1 MIDTVFFEFPSG
13 EVVNSADYGL
23 ILKSFDAPEPG
34 VKTHRVQVDG
44 ADGELDMTEWAGV
57 VRFESRIVT
66 VAFRDMQSEGYK
78 RLVNQ
83 LLGRN
88 CKIILSSDPDWY
100 FYGRCDE
107 AGSNTRKRV
116 TDTPLVFTC
125 QPYKLRKYPTQIK
138 QTVDATNGTQILL
151 KALRRS
157 AIPTISLT
165 AACTLTFDGTSY
177 SLAAGTHT
185 VPGIVITDSPK
196 TMTVTGSGNIT
207 ITFEEGVI

>member
-23 ILKSFDAPEPG
+23 LLKSFDAPEPKP
-34 VKTHRVQVDG
+34 KTYRVQVEG

-57 VRFESRIVT
+57 VRYENRT
-66 VAFRDMQSEGYK
+66 VSAAFRDMQSEGYK

-107 AGSNTRKRV
+107 AESRTRKRV

-125 QPYKLRKYPTQIK
+125 QPYKTSRFSTIIRQQVANDTK
-138 QTVDATNGTQILL
+138 ILL
-151 KALRRS
+151 KAARRV
-157 AIPTISLT
+157 AIPEISLT
-165 AACTLTFDGTSY
+165 DECVLTWAGENYTRASGTF
-177 SLAAGTHT
+177 TI
-185 VPGIVITDSPK
+185 PQIVITDTARELAVS
-196 TMTVTGSGNIT
+196 GSGTIT
-207 ITFEEGVI
+207 ITWTDGVL